1 MKPQR
6 LIQFFMIGGI
16 VACVLFVFISH
27 VYIIKYGYVNWT
39 AKKGTAYIL
48 LINSFFFL
56 VYAFGHF
63 VIFIRK
69 LARRDAKKEYLAEKN
84 I

>member
-27 VYIIKYGYVNWT
+27 VYILKYGYVTWV
-39 AKKGTAYIL
+39 AKKGTAWIL
-48 LINSFFFL
+48 LITSMSAL
-56 VYAFGHF
+56 VWSVGHF

-69 LARRDAKKEYLAEKN
+69 LARKDARRELLADKN
-84 I
+84 L